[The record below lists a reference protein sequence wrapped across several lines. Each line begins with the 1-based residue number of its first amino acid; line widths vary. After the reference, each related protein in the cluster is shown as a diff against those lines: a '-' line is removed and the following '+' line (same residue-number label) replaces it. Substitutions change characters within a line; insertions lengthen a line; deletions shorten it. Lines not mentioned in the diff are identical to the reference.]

1 MQYIIGVPWRS
12 TAPLIVTC
20 APAVHRHA
28 PVVCVYDGCFH
39 FVIIVLYP
47 TAPSARS
54 VIAVATRRM
63 LTVINSMLGR
73 LPITDAGKVSNYG
86 PGFGR
91 AFILDERALWLVT

>member
-12 TAPLIVTC
+12 TAPLIVTR

-28 PVVCVYDGCFH
+28 PVVCVYDGCVH

-54 VIAVATRRM
+54 VIAVATRRL

-73 LPITDAGKVSNYG
+73 LPITDA
-86 PGFGR
+86 
-91 AFILDERALWLVT
+91 